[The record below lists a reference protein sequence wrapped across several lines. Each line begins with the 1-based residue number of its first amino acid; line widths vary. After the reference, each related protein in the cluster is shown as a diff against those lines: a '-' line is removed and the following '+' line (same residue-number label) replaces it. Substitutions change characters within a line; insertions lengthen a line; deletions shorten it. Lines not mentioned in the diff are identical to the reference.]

1 MLIALTGTPGTGKT
15 SVAKILKKKYR
26 VVEISEIV
34 KKDPSL
40 ILYRDE
46 KRNSLVVDIDKLREK
61 MSSYD
66 GIVVGH
72 LSHHLPADLVIVLR
86 THPEILRKRLSTKN
100 YSEEKIRENIEA
112 EAISLIT
119 SECMEMHT
127 GRTYEVDTTEKTPEE
142 VAEIV
147 MKIIEDKE
155 FRKNYVAGKID
166 YTEVVLN
173 WY

>member
-1 MLIALTGTPGTGKT
+1 M
-15 SVAKILKKKYR
+15 
-26 VVEISEIV
+26 
-34 KKDPSL
+34 
-40 ILYRDE
+40 
-46 KRNSLVVDIDKLREK
+46 
-61 MSSYD
+61 
-66 GIVVGH
+66 
-72 LSHHLPADLVIVLR
+72 
-86 THPEILRKRLSTKN
+86 STKN
-100 YSEEKIRENIEA
+100 YSEEKIRENMEA

-119 SECMEMHT
+119 SECLETHT